1 MKSIAIL
8 KNGRVNACFFSILV
22 LTCCMGSHAQKTET
36 PETNKTRD
44 PLLINCKNE
53 IIAGI
58 DSSVHDVVSVA
69 TSPLHYGC
77 KEWAFA
83 ALGIGAVGTA
93 HAFDASARTFALD
106 KKTPGRDRM
115 ILPWE
120 YYGSGYTA
128 ITIGG
133 GTYLYGLGFAN
144 PWWRETGREVLTAL
158 AISGA
163 FGEVLK
169 IGIGR
174 YRPYADKG
182 PGTFNPL
189 SINDESASFPSGHT
203 LTAFTMSTV
212 LAKRIDNPYVSCGLY
227 MMAFLTG
234 TERIYSDNHWLSD
247 VIMGAILGTVIGR
260 SIGHNNASSL
270 QKSNALYWKIEPEIT
285 QSSAGLA
292 LKTNF

>member
-1 MKSIAIL
+1 MLMLNHS
-8 KNGRVNACFFSILV
+8 RVQTCFFPALV
-22 LTCCMGSHAQKTET
+22 LSCCMGSYAKKTET
-36 PETNKTRD
+36 IDDNKTHYSF
-44 PLLINCKNE
+44 LTNCKE
-53 IIAGI
+53 KITADI
-58 DSSVHDVVSVA
+58 DSSLNDALSVA
-69 TSPLHYGC
+69 ASPFHFGC
-77 KEWAFA
+77 KEWSTAALSIGAAGTAFA
-83 ALGIGAVGTA
+83 
-93 HAFDASARTFALD
+93 FDPSARTFALD

-163 FGEVLK
+163 FGEILK

-203 LTAFTMSTV
+203 LTAFTVSSV

-234 TERIYSDNHWLSD
+234 TERIYSNNHWFSD

-260 SIGHNNASSL
+260 SIVHNDASSL

-285 QSSAGLA
+285 QSSAGLT

>member
-1 MKSIAIL
+1 MFNNSRA
-8 KNGRVNACFFSILV
+8 RSCFFSALV
-22 LTCCMGSHAQKTET
+22 LACCIGSYAQETET
-36 PETNKTRD
+36 PETNKTHD

-53 IIAGI
+53 IIADI

-69 TSPLHYGC
+69 ASPLHYGC

-93 HAFDASARTFALD
+93 HAFDASARTFVLD

-144 PWWRETGREVLTAL
+144 PWWRETGREVLTAV

-203 LTAFTMSTV
+203 LTAFTLSTV

-234 TERIYSDNHWLSD
+234 TERIYSDNHWFSD
-247 VIMGAILGTVIGR
+247 VVAGALLGTVIGR
-260 SIGHNNASSL
+260 FVGHSDASTTQQSYSL
-270 QKSNALYWKIEPEIT
+270 NWKIEPEIAS
-285 QSSAGLA
+285 SSAGLT